1 MKKSIITYLLL
12 INSIYAIEFNYFIPK
27 KIILDNGKEYNI
39 ENYRQAKG
47 KGIITY
53 EHISVPPFEYNEKN
67 GKFEFNEQDIKMGFT
82 MNYFAQYKGEIKNG
96 EKNGE
101 GTFILNSIDE
111 LKYVGNW
118 KDDKPNGIG
127 VLSQSRTGFYYEGNF
142 KNGRKDGL
150 GKIHYSNIIYLNSD
164 GTNYSSKYDETIFF
178 NEQYAYKTQI
188 GIFSD
193 NVIKKI
199 NKCFLTF
206 TSKTEICK

>member
-1 MKKSIITYLLL
+1 
-12 INSIYAIEFNYFIPK
+12 
-27 KIILDNGKEYNI
+27 
-39 ENYRQAKG
+39 
-47 KGIITY
+47 
-53 EHISVPPFEYNEKN
+53 
-67 GKFEFNEQDIKMGFT
+67 

-127 VLSQSRTGFYYEGNF
+127 VLSQLRTGFYDEGNF

-164 GTNYSSKYDETIFF
+164 GTNYSSKYDKTIFF